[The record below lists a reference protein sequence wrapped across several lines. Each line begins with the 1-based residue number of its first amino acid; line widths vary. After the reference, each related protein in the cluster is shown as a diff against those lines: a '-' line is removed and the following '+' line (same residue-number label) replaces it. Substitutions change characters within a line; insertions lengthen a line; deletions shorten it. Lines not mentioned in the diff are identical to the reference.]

1 MGVAQKLFSED
12 MCEYCQRFD
21 LLDMLNDA
29 VLLLEAQHGDIL
41 FMNQKALEMYQYDKS
56 EMNALSITTLS
67 HDAVETTKD
76 QMSMVVNQSKKG
88 FVFTANHVRKNGTIF
103 KVEISA
109 RYLMMHG
116 RHMVAALIRN
126 LTIDAKMREE
136 VAITGKIQ
144 RRLLPRDLE
153 TILFHMRTIYQ
164 PLQGLS
170 GDLYDVK
177 YDDKNQILYGIIVDV
192 MGHGLVATSQSGILR
207 YLFRQ
212 AVEKYIPINDKLV
225 WINNE
230 VIPFFT
236 SGGFAA
242 ALLFEI
248 DFKSKILSY
257 SSAGINQFF
266 YLGGGTEPEIIKSPG
281 LFLGINQDETYD
293 QRVLPFQSGDSFFFM
308 TDGLFE
314 MIKQPMAHSH
324 TFWSMYE
331 VCKDLSVSQAIAD
344 DASAIGILIR

>member
-1 MGVAQKLFSED
+1 MSVAQTLLSQD

-29 VLLLEAQHGDIL
+29 VLLLDAQDGDIL
-41 FMNQKALEMYQYDKS
+41 FMNQKALELYQYDKS
-56 EMNALSITTLS
+56 EMKALSITILS
-67 HDAVETTKD
+67 HDAAETTKD
-76 QMSMVVNQSKKG
+76 QMAMVINQSKRG

-109 RYLMMHG
+109 RHLMMHG
-116 RHMVAALIRN
+116 RNVVAALIRN
-126 LTIDAKMREE
+126 VTIDAKIREE

-144 RRLLPRDLE
+144 RRLLPGDLE
-153 TILFHMRTIYQ
+153 TVLFHMCTIYQ

-177 YDDKNQILYGIIVDV
+177 YDDENRVLYGFIVDV
-192 MGHGLVATSQSGILR
+192 MGHGLVATGQSGILR

-212 AVEKYIPINDKLV
+212 AVERRVPINGKLA

-230 VIPFFT
+230 VIPFFS

-242 ALLFEI
+242 ALLFEF
-248 DFKSKILSY
+248 DFTRKILSY

-266 YLGGGTEPEIIKSPG
+266 CLGGEEPAVIKSPG

-293 QRVLPFQSGDSFFFM
+293 QSILSFQSGDSFFFM

-314 MIKQPMAHSH
+314 MIQQPLAHSH
-324 TFWSMYE
+324 TFRSMHE
-331 VCKDLSVSQAIAD
+331 LCKNLAVSQAIAD